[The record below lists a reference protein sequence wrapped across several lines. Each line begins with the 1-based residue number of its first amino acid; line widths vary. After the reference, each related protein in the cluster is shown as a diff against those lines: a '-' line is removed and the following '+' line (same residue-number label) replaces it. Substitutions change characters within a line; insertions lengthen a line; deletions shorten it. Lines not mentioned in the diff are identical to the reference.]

1 MKRLI
6 TVMLAIV
13 LCMSM
18 FVGCTK
24 PNGTVTPEEPPV
36 QENPPVEQTT
46 PPEGARHVF
55 SLAEARAYNWIT
67 HAEVEAIA
75 VVHNATVDSVPQ
87 VQALSEQAEPLTQRS
102 LTAGQKREIGKEWKA
117 RMEEVGDEPA
127 ASYSSYYVTANY
139 VRIRSFEVCLVEPG
153 GYGTVRKEQECLI
166 DGVSFYYDDHLKGT
180 EIVLW
185 TEGALVPMEEM
196 SFVDA
201 YEAEWLSYED
211 LLLHAYRANTGAL
224 KNSVAELDEVTENSL
239 REAIAAGVRDESPT
253 IGVEDITITVYYG
266 QLSGCYLIRS
276 KKTHEGIGG
285 MPSSEWELDG
295 IRFRSGRCAVYRV
308 KPKEIKFQTKTL
320 SDKVD
325 FIFGQGPYD
334 ENLNPVSG
342 KIPQILQCA
351 SNRNELYRACDDL
364 SGDWD
369 IYPWEL
375 YDEAFFQEHIVVVY
389 AEKMPYRAEQYG
401 IKEIKATDGLIEIT
415 VLDAKTNMES
425 TDPFREDCYFAVL
438 IELDKQDIGEADRA
452 IRIIS

>member
-6 TVMLAIV
+6 TMMLAIV

-75 VVHNATVDSVPQ
+75 VVHNATVDSAPQ

-117 RMEEVGDEPA
+117 RMEEVGDEPE

-224 KNSVAELDEVTENSL
+224 KNIVAELDEVTENSL
-239 REAIAAGVRDESPT
+239 REAIAAGDRDVHPT

-266 QLSGCYLIRS
+266 QLSGCYLI
-276 KKTHEGIGG
+276 KH
-285 MPSSEWELDG
+285 D
-295 IRFRSGRCAVYRV
+295 
-308 KPKEIKFQTKTL
+308 
-320 SDKVD
+320 
-325 FIFGQGPYD
+325 
-334 ENLNPVSG
+334 
-342 KIPQILQCA
+342 
-351 SNRNELYRACDDL
+351 NRN
-364 SGDWD
+364 
-369 IYPWEL
+369 
-375 YDEAFFQEHIVVVY
+375 
-389 AEKMPYRAEQYG
+389 
-401 IKEIKATDGLIEIT
+401 
-415 VLDAKTNMES
+415 
-425 TDPFREDCYFAVL
+425 
-438 IELDKQDIGEADRA
+438 
-452 IRIIS
+452 